1 MSMSELDE
9 LWSSFITL
17 CPCNTEASFHVVEE
31 HHRRDGKLYKFFFA
45 IGASLPFDVEIIDE
59 ASS

>member
-1 MSMSELDE
+1 MSMSELYE
-9 LWSSFITL
+9 LWTSFITL
-17 CPCNTEASFHVVEE
+17 RPCNEESSFHVVEL

-45 IGASLPFDVEIIDE
+45 IGSALPFDVEIIDE